1 MHRFY
6 VCQQD
11 INEKQV
17 RLEQEQSRHIE
28 KVLRLGAGDRVI
40 VFDGLGREYE
50 IQVSGMQHGRVM
62 GEIIRVLSVS
72 DTPTFMVKLVQGI
85 AKGDK
90 MDFIIQKAVE
100 LGADAI
106 YPLISQHAVV
116 KLEKER
122 ALKKQERW
130 RAIAREACKQCRRSR
145 IPEVHP
151 PVSFDSLLKIIN
163 GKPTI
168 MLYENETRQG
178 LKELLTEKRASLS
191 GEQELFLMIGPEGGF
206 AEAEVELAR
215 SRGIITA
222 GLGPRILRTETAA
235 LTALAIVLYELA
247 DLGLVRT
254 GSGLGQDEMK

>member
-6 VCQQD
+6 VCPQD
-11 INEKQV
+11 INDKQV
-17 RLEQEQSRHIE
+17 RLDQEQSRHIE
-28 KVLRLGAGDRVI
+28 TVLRLGAGDRVI

-50 IQVSGMQHGRVM
+50 IQVSGMQDGRQVE
-62 GEIIRVLSVS
+62 GEIIRVLSAS

-90 MDFIIQKAVE
+90 MDFIMQKAVE

-151 PVSFDSLLKIIN
+151 PVSFASLLEIIN

-191 GEQELFLMIGPEGGF
+191 GEQELFIMIGPEGGF

-215 SRGIITA
+215 SRGVITA

-235 LTALAIVLYELA
+235 LTALAIVLYELS
-247 DLGLVRT
+247 DLGSVRT
-254 GSGLGQDEMK
+254 SSRPGQDEI